1 MPSDMLEPR
10 KYQEWLQI
18 RRRLLEQE
26 RAFAR
31 AREAM
36 ARGER
41 IDAEMV
47 SIQQSEIRALRALSR
62 AMIRRSIGQQD
73 ASASPGRRE
82 HGR

>member
-1 MPSDMLEPR
+1 MPSDMFEPR
-10 KYQEWLQI
+10 KYQEWLQV

-41 IDAEMV
+41 IDAEVV

-62 AMIRRSIGQQD
+62 AMIRRSIGQGE
-73 ASASPGRRE
+73 SGGPGRPE
-82 HGR
+82 HGN